1 MVHDLLVMN
10 VHSYGVI
17 HKNIHLSRV
26 IMNCLK
32 IYLKN
37 NVYNLHFFLNKNSY
51 LFTQNSEVL
60 CDWED

>member
-37 NVYNLHFFLNKNSY
+37 NVYNLHFFLNKNS
-51 LFTQNSEVL
+51 
-60 CDWED
+60 